1 MRRRHRSRPVDVV
14 VMEHMQMLPMSDTQH
29 RVAQVDD
36 AAIRLKQLAL
46 DLNCVVIGIS
56 QPNRSGLNGNK
67 RLTVSGLRDS
77 HGIGANADVV
87 MALHQPEQR
96 DKSETRQKVVLHFAK
111 NRFGPDGSEQ
121 ALHFDSAFSRFRE
134 WDEGTSK

>member
-1 MRRRHRSRPVDVV
+1 M
-14 VMEHMQMLPMSDTQH
+14 
-29 RVAQVDD
+29 
-36 AAIRLKQLAL
+36 
-46 DLNCVVIGIS
+46 VIGIS

-96 DKSETRQKVVLHFAK
+96 DKSETWQKVVLHFAK

-134 WDEGTSK
+134 WDGGTSK